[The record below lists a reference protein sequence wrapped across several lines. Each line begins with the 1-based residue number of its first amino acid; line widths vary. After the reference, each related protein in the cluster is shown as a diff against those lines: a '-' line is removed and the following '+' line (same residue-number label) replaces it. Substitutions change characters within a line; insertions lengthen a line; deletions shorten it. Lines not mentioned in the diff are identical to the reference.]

1 MREVERQKL
10 VKYGSF
16 PNSKRNLLRKNNNK
30 KKLYAFRLEEKR
42 DPVELSKDLEVLV
55 LPSQL
60 LEEQVYSALEQ
71 GQPNRCLVFQMVRRP
86 SQAQDLS

>member
-1 MREVERQKL
+1 MLSDWRRNGIQW
-10 VKYGSF
+10 SF
-16 PNSKRNLLRKNNNK
+16 Q
-30 KKLYAFRLEEKR
+30 
-42 DPVELSKDLEVLV
+42 KDLEVLV